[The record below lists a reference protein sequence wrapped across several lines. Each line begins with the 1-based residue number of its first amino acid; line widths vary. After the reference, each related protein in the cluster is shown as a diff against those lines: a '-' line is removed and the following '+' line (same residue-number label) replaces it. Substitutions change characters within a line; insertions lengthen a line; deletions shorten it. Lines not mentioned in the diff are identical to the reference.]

1 MSQTVI
7 RFTERTSVRN
17 LKTHTEEIPEPA
29 KHEVLIKVHA
39 VALNYR
45 DIAVATSQYPFPVK
59 ENVVPCSDAAGI
71 VVTVGEGVKGLAPGD
86 KVIGTFDPTNT
97 YGPQEDWLNG
107 LGGPVDGVLG
117 EYITIPGAAAVK
129 VPQESEQSFAEWST
143 LVVTGVT
150 AWNALYGNVPLRPGQ
165 VVLAL
170 GTGGVSITGLLLAKA
185 AGAIPIITSSSDTK
199 LAAVQSKYGF
209 DHTVNYKTHPTWS
222 KEVLRLTGGQGA
234 DCVLENGG
242 SGPIA
247 ESLNSNRMGGNV
259 SVIGFLAQAKEMPDV
274 VGMALGKGA
283 VVRGVTVG
291 STQLLRE
298 VVRFVAAK
306 GIRLPVD
313 REFGF
318 SLEGVMEGLE
328 SMASGGHVG
337 KVCIRVVE

>member
-7 RFTERTSVRN
+7 RLTERTSIKN
-17 LKTHTEEIPEPA
+17 LKLHTEEIPEPA

-39 VALNYR
+39 VSLNYR
-45 DIAVATSQYPFPVK
+45 DIAIATSQYPFPVK
-59 ENVVPCSDAAGI
+59 DNVIPCSDAAGI
-71 VVTVGEGVKGLAPGD
+71 IVAVGEGVKGLAPGD
-86 KVIGTFDPTNT
+86 KVIGTFDPTNL

-107 LGGPVDGVLG
+107 QGGPVDGVLR
-117 EYITIPGAAAVK
+117 EYITIPGVAAVK
-129 VPQESEQSFAEWST
+129 LPSDSPQTFSEWST

-185 AGAIPIITSSSDTK
+185 AGAITIITSSSDTK

-209 DHTVNYKTHPTWS
+209 DHTINYKTHPNWS
-222 KEVLRLTGGQGA
+222 KEVLRLTSGQGA
-234 DCVLENGG
+234 DYVLENGG
-242 SGPIA
+242 AGTIA
-247 ESLNSNRMGGNV
+247 ESLNSIRMGGNV

-274 VGMALGKGA
+274 AALALGRGA

-318 SLEGVMEGLE
+318 NLEGVVAGLE
-328 SMASGGHVG
+328 FMASGGHVG
-337 KVCIRVVE
+337 KVCVRVVE